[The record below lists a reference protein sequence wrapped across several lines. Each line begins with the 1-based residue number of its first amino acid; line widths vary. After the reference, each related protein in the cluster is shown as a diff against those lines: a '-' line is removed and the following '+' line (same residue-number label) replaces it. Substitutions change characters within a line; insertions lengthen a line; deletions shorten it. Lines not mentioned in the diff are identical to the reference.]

1 MQYYLG
7 LDISTSCT
15 GITILNSAGVL
26 EELTYIST
34 NKEKSLFC
42 KAKMIKNKLL
52 EISSVWKISEVFV
65 EENLQSFSTGMSSA
79 RTLLQLARINGIV
92 SFCCYEIFG
101 LEPIFLNVNSVRKQ
115 CQMPIDRKSGVKIKE
130 QVFQW
135 VKQQLPTF
143 EWPTKV
149 LSRGP
154 TKGNVKLME
163 CCYDMS
169 DSYVIAYGGYIL
181 KNKRDIVDTSSG
193 KKTKSN
199 RKSLRS

>member
-1 MQYYLG
+1 MEYYLG

-15 GITILNSAGVL
+15 GITILNSAGIL
-26 EELTYIST
+26 ERMLYVDTK
-34 NKEKSLFC
+34 KEKSLFS

-52 EISSVWKISEVFV
+52 EVSSEWQISEVFV

-101 LEPIFLNVNSVRKQ
+101 LEPQFLNVNSIRKE
-115 CQMPIDRKSGVKIKE
+115 CQMPIDRKSGIKIKE

-135 VKQQLPTF
+135 VRQQLPKF
-143 EWPTKV
+143 DWPTKI
-149 LSRGP
+149 LKSGP
-154 TKGNVKLME
+154 NKGNVKLME

-181 KNKRDIVDTSSG
+181 KNKRTLIDSSSR
-193 KKTKSN
+193 KKT
-199 RKSLRS
+199 

>member
-1 MQYYLG
+1 MEYYLG

-15 GITILNSAGVL
+15 GITILNSDGL
-26 EELTYIST
+26 LKELTYVST
-34 NKEKSLFC
+34 NKEKSLFS

-52 EISSVWKISEVFV
+52 EISSKWDISEVFV

-79 RTLLQLARINGIV
+79 KTLLQLARINGIV
-92 SFCCYEIFG
+92 SFSCFEIFE
-101 LEPIFLNVNSVRKQ
+101 LEPQFLNVNSVRKQ

-143 EWPTKV
+143 EWPTKI

-154 TKGNVKLME
+154 NKGCVKLLD

-169 DSYVIAYGGYIL
+169 DSYVIAYGGYII
-181 KNKRDIVDTSSG
+181 KNKRDIIDTSSR
-193 KKTKSN
+193 KKNKPN
-199 RKSLRS
+199 

>member
-1 MQYYLG
+1 MEYYLG

-15 GITILNSAGVL
+15 GITILNSAGIL
-26 EELTYIST
+26 ERMLYVDTK
-34 NKEKSLFC
+34 KEKSLFS

-52 EISSVWKISEVFV
+52 EVSSEWQISEVFV

-101 LEPIFLNVNSVRKQ
+101 LEPQFLNVNSIRTE
-115 CQMPIDRKSGVKIKE
+115 CQMPIDRKSGIKIKE

-135 VKQQLPTF
+135 VRQQLPKF
-143 EWPTKV
+143 DWPTKI
-149 LSRGP
+149 LKSGP
-154 TKGNVKLME
+154 NKGNVKLME

-181 KNKRDIVDTSSG
+181 KNKRTLIDSSSR
-193 KKTKSN
+193 KKT
-199 RKSLRS
+199 

>member
-1 MQYYLG
+1 MEYYLG

-15 GITILNSAGVL
+15 GITILNSAGIL
-26 EELTYIST
+26 ERMLYVDTK
-34 NKEKSLFC
+34 KEKSLFS

-52 EISSVWKISEVFV
+52 EVSSEWQISEVFV

-79 RTLLQLARINGIV
+79 RTLLKLARINGIV

-101 LEPIFLNVNSVRKQ
+101 LEPQFLNVNSIRKE
-115 CQMPIDRKSGVKIKE
+115 CQMPIDRKSGIKIKE

-135 VKQQLPTF
+135 VRQQLPKF
-143 EWPTKV
+143 DWPTKI
-149 LSRGP
+149 LKSGP
-154 TKGNVKLME
+154 NKGNVKLME

-181 KNKRDIVDTSSG
+181 KNKRTLIDSSSR
-193 KKTKSN
+193 KKT
-199 RKSLRS
+199 

>member
-1 MQYYLG
+1 MEYYLG

-15 GITILNSAGVL
+15 GITILNSDGLL
-26 EELTYIST
+26 EELTYVST
-34 NKEKSLFC
+34 NKEKSLFS

-52 EISSVWKISEVFV
+52 EISSKWDISEVFV

-79 RTLLQLARINGIV
+79 KTLLQLARINGIV
-92 SFCCYEIFG
+92 SFSCFEIFE
-101 LEPIFLNVNSVRKQ
+101 LEPQFLNVNSVRKQ

-143 EWPTKV
+143 EWPTKI

-154 TKGNVKLME
+154 NKGCVKLLD

-169 DSYVIAYGGYIL
+169 DSYVIAYGGYII
-181 KNKRDIVDTSSG
+181 KNKRDIIDTSSR
-193 KKTKSN
+193 KKNKPN
-199 RKSLRS
+199 

>member
-15 GITILNSAGVL
+15 GITILNSTGAL
-26 EELTYIST
+26 EELTYVDTS
-34 NKEKSLFC
+34 KEKSLFC
-42 KAKMIKNKLL
+42 KAKMIKNKLH
-52 EISSVWKISEVFV
+52 EISSRWQISEVYV

-92 SFCCYEIFG
+92 SFSCFEIFN
-101 LEPIFLNVNSVRKQ
+101 LEPQFLNVNSVRKE
-115 CQMPIDRKSGVKIKE
+115 CQMPLDRKSGVKIKE

-143 EWPTKV
+143 NWPTKI
-149 LSRGP
+149 LTRGP
-154 TKGNVKLME
+154 NKGNVKLLD

-181 KNKRDIVDTSSG
+181 KNKRKISVAPSG
-193 KKTKSN
+193 KKI
-199 RKSLRS
+199 

>member
-15 GITILNSAGVL
+15 GITILNSTGVL
-26 EELTYIST
+26 EEMLYVDTK
-34 NKEKSLFC
+34 KEKSLFC
-42 KAKMIKNKLL
+42 KARMIKNKLL
-52 EISSVWKISEVFV
+52 EVSSAWKISEVFV

-92 SFCCYEIFG
+92 SFCCFEIFG
-101 LEPIFLNVNSVRKQ
+101 LEPQFLNVNSVRKE

-143 EWPTKV
+143 NWPTKI
-149 LSRGP
+149 LKSGP
-154 TKGNVKLME
+154 NKGNVKLME

-169 DSYVIAYGGYIL
+169 DSYVIAYGGYII
-181 KNKRDIVDTSSG
+181 KNKRNLLDSSTG
-193 KKTKSN
+193 KKT
-199 RKSLRS
+199 

>member
-1 MQYYLG
+1 MEYYLG

-15 GITILNSAGVL
+15 GITILNSKAVL
-26 EELTYIST
+26 EKLTYVDTS
-34 NKEKSLFC
+34 KEKSLFC
-42 KAKMIKNKLL
+42 KARMIKNKLL
-52 EISSVWKISEVFV
+52 EISSEWQISEVFV

-92 SFCCYEIFG
+92 SFSCFEIFG
-101 LEPIFLNVNSVRKQ
+101 LEPQFLNVNSVRKE
-115 CQMPIDRKSGVKIKE
+115 CQMPLDRKSGIKIKE

-143 EWPTKV
+143 VWPTKI

-154 TKGNVKLME
+154 NKGNVKLLD

-181 KNKRDIVDTSSG
+181 KNKRKISVAPSG
-193 KKTKSN
+193 KKI
-199 RKSLRS
+199 